1 MVSYDLG
8 GQEEFICN
16 VESAQLKMVE
26 K

>member
-16 VESAQLKMVE
+16 VESTQLKMAE